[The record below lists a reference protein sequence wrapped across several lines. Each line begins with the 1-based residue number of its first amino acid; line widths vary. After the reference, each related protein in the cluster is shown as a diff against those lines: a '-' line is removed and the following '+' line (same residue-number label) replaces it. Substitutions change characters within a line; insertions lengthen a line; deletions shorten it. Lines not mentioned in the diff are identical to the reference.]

1 MALIGNNKKPESIEQ
16 IDPKTLAIHPDN
28 PRLGDIGAI
37 ITSIENNGWYGAV
50 VAQKKTRRV
59 LAGNHRLQ
67 AAIQLDMDEIP
78 VYWVDVNDEEAK
90 RIMIADNRTSD
101 LASYDEQA
109 LAALLET
116 MAKEETLLGSGYD
129 GDDLDALIA
138 DLVDPTSFNPS
149 DFNDEPRL
157 DKYTDIEC
165 PHCGATFQK

>member
-90 RIMIADNRTSD
+90 RIMIADN
-101 LASYDEQA
+101 
-109 LAALLET
+109 
-116 MAKEETLLGSGYD
+116 
-129 GDDLDALIA
+129 
-138 DLVDPTSFNPS
+138 
-149 DFNDEPRL
+149 
-157 DKYTDIEC
+157 
-165 PHCGATFQK
+165 